1 MVVVFG
7 SINPDLVTRVPR
19 LPSPGE
25 TLIGSGFASYPGG
38 KGANQALAAARA
50 GAVVR
55 MYGAVGRDAAAASA
69 LALLRAGNVDVAGV
83 RAVDAPTGCATVLV
97 DDAGENVI
105 VVVPGANERG
115 DPDAIPDAV
124 LAPGAVLLLQHEVPP
139 SANAA
144 LVARAAR
151 AGTRIVLNAAP
162 ARPLNRE
169 LLAMIA
175 TLIVNESEAAALA
188 ALFGWPAE
196 AGAFAAAAAA
206 AIDGLEVVVTRGA
219 AGAISVRGHD
229 RIHVAAPNVEVID
242 TTGAGDAF
250 VGAFAAALD
259 AGDDRPKALSIAIA
273 AGSLA
278 CTMHGAQPSLPAR
291 DAIDA
296 LLLSVTSRPAPRC

>member
-7 SINPDLVTRVPR
+7 SINLDLVTRVPR

-25 TLIGSGFASYPGG
+25 TLIGSGFDSYPGG

-55 MYGAVGRDAAAASA
+55 MYGAVGRDAAADSA
-69 LALLRAGNVDVAGV
+69 LALLRAGKVDVAGV
-83 RAVDAPTGCATVLV
+83 RAVDATTGCATILV
-97 DDAGENVI
+97 DDAGQNAI
-105 VVVPGANERG
+105 VVVPGANEKADPG
-115 DPDAIPDAV
+115 AVPDAA
-124 LAPGAVLLLQHEVPP
+124 LTPGAVLLLQQEVPA

-144 LVARAAR
+144 LIARATR
-151 AGTRIVLNAAP
+151 AGMRIVLNAAP
-162 ARPLNRE
+162 ARPLARE

-175 TLIVNESEAAALA
+175 TLIVNESEAASLGP
-188 ALFGWPAE
+188 LFGWPAE
-196 AGAFAAAAAA
+196 AGGFAAAAAA
-206 AIDGLEVVVTRGA
+206 GVDGLEVIVTTGA
-219 AGAISVRGHD
+219 AGAISVRGHEPI
-229 RIHVAAPNVEVID
+229 RVAAPRVDVID

-259 AGDDRPKALSIAIA
+259 AGDDRSKALSVATA

-278 CTMHGAQPSLPAR
+278 CTKHGAQPALPAR

-296 LLLSVTSRPAPRC
+296 LLLSVTSHSAPRC

>member
-7 SINPDLVTRVPR
+7 SINLDLVTRVPR

-55 MYGAVGRDAAAASA
+55 MYGAVGRDGAAASA
-69 LALLRAGNVDVAGV
+69 LVLLRAGTVDVAGI
-83 RAVDAPTGCATVLV
+83 RAVDAPTGCATILV
-97 DDAGENVI
+97 DDAGENAI
-105 VVVPGANERG
+105 VVVPGANERV
-115 DPDAIPDAV
+115 DPDAVPDAV
-124 LAPGAVLLLQHEVPP
+124 LGAGTVLLLQHEVPS

-162 ARPLNRE
+162 ARPLNRK

-175 TLIVNESEAAALA
+175 TLIVNVSEAAALA
-188 ALFGWPAE
+188 PLFGWPAE

-229 RIHVAAPNVEVID
+229 RIHVPAPNVEVID

-259 AGDDRPKALSIAIA
+259 AGDDRPRALSIAIA

-278 CTMHGAQPSLPAR
+278 CTMHGAQPALPAR

-296 LLLSVTSRPAPRC
+296 LLLSVTSRAAPRC

>member
-7 SINPDLVTRVPR
+7 SINLDLVTRVPR

-55 MYGAVGRDAAAASA
+55 MYGAVGRDAAAESA
-69 LALLRAGNVDVAGV
+69 LALLRAGDIDVAGV
-83 RAVDAPTGCATVLV
+83 RAVDASTGCATILV
-97 DDAGENVI
+97 DDAGENAI
-105 VVVPGANERG
+105 VVVPGANEKV
-115 DPDAIPDAV
+115 DPGAVPDVV
-124 LAPGAVLLLQHEVPP
+124 LVTGAVLLLQQEVPASP
-139 SANAA
+139 NSA
-144 LVARAAR
+144 LIARAAR
-151 AGTRIVLNAAP
+151 AGMRIVLNAAP
-162 ARPLNRE
+162 ARPLARE

-175 TLIVNESEAAALA
+175 TLIVNESEAASLGAL
-188 ALFGWPAE
+188 LGWPPE

-206 AIDGLEVVVTRGA
+206 EIDGLEVVVTRGA

-229 RIHVAAPNVEVID
+229 PIHVAAPRVDVVD

-259 AGDDRPKALSIAIA
+259 AGDDRMKALSIAAA

-278 CTMHGAQPSLPAR
+278 CTMHGAQPALPSR
-291 DAIDA
+291 DSIDA
-296 LLLSVTSRPAPRC
+296 LLLSVTSRAAPRC

>member
-7 SINPDLVTRVPR
+7 SINLDLVTRVTR

-69 LALLRAGNVDVAGV
+69 LALLRAGDVDISGV
-83 RAVDAPTGCATVLV
+83 RVVDAPTGCATILV
-97 DDAGENVI
+97 DDAGRNAI
-105 VVVPGANERG
+105 VVVPGANEKV
-115 DPDAIPDAV
+115 DPDAVPDAV
-124 LAPGAVLLLQHEVPP
+124 RAPRAVLLLQQEVPP

-144 LVARAAR
+144 LIARAVGAR
-151 AGTRIVLNAAP
+151 MRIVLNAAP
-162 ARPLNRE
+162 ARPLTRE
-169 LLAMIA
+169 LLAMID
-175 TLIVNESEAAALA
+175 TLIINENEAAALA
-188 ALFGWPAE
+188 SMLGWPPE

-206 AIDGLEVVVTRGA
+206 EIDDLEVVVTLGA

-229 RIHVAAPNVEVID
+229 SIQVAAPRVDVVD

-259 AGDDRPKALSIAIA
+259 AGDDRPKALSIATA

-278 CTMHGAQPSLPAR
+278 CTMHGAQPALPAR

-296 LLLSVTSRPAPRC
+296 LLLSVTSRRAPRC

>member
-7 SINPDLVTRVPR
+7 SINLDLVTRVPR

-50 GAVVR
+50 GAGVR
-55 MYGAVGRDAAAASA
+55 MYGAVGRDAAAAGA
-69 LALLRAGNVDVAGV
+69 LALLRAASVDIAGI
-83 RAVDAPTGCATVLV
+83 RAVDAPTGCATILV
-97 DDAGENVI
+97 DDVGENAI
-105 VVVPGANERG
+105 VVVPGANERA
-115 DPDAIPDAV
+115 DPDAVPDAV
-124 LAPGAVLLLQHEVPP
+124 LTPGAVLLLQHEVPP
-139 SANAA
+139 PANAA

-162 ARPLNRE
+162 ARPLDRE

-175 TLIVNESEAAALA
+175 TLIVNESEAAALGPP
-188 ALFGWPAE
+188 FGWPEE
-196 AGAFAAAAAA
+196 AGAFADAAAA

-229 RIHVAAPNVEVID
+229 RIQVPAPKVEVID

-259 AGDDRPKALSIAIA
+259 AGDDRPRALSIAIA

-278 CTMHGAQPSLPAR
+278 CTMHGAQPALPAR

>member
-7 SINPDLVTRVPR
+7 SINLDLVTRVAR

-55 MYGAVGRDAAAASA
+55 MYGAVGRDAAAESA
-69 LALLRAGNVDVAGV
+69 LTLLRAGHVDVAGIC
-83 RAVDAPTGCATVLV
+83 AVDAPTGCATILV
-97 DDAGENVI
+97 DDAGENAI
-105 VVVPGANERG
+105 VVVPGANERVDPG
-115 DPDAIPDAV
+115 AVPDAI
-124 LAPGAVLLLQHEVPP
+124 LTKEAVLLLQQEVPP
-139 SANAA
+139 LANAA
-144 LVARAAR
+144 LIARAAQ
-151 AGTRIVLNAAP
+151 AGMRIVLNAAP
-162 ARPLNRE
+162 ARPLTAE
-169 LLAMIA
+169 LLAMID
-175 TLIVNESEAAALA
+175 TVIVNESEAAALA
-188 ALFGWPAE
+188 SMLGWPAE

-219 AGAISVRGHD
+219 AGAISTRRRDQV
-229 RIHVAAPNVEVID
+229 HVAAPRVEVID

-250 VGAFAAALD
+250 AGAFAAALD
-259 AGDDRPKALSIAIA
+259 AGNDRAMALRIASA

-278 CTMHGAQPSLPAR
+278 CTMHGAQPALPSR

-296 LLLSVTSRPAPRC
+296 LLPSVISRLAQRW

>member
-7 SINPDLVTRVPR
+7 SINLDLVTRVPR

-69 LALLRAGNVDVAGV
+69 LALLRAGSVDVAGI
-83 RAVDAPTGCATVLV
+83 RAVDAPTGCATILV
-97 DDAGENVI
+97 DDAGENAI
-105 VVVPGANERG
+105 VVVPGANESV
-115 DPDAIPDAV
+115 DPESVPDAV
-124 LAPGAVLLLQHEVPP
+124 LAPSAVLLLQHEVAP

-162 ARPLNRE
+162 ARPLTAK

-175 TLIVNESEAAALA
+175 TLIVNESEAAALGP
-188 ALFGWPAE
+188 LFGWPEE

-219 AGAISVRGHD
+219 AGAISVLRHD
-229 RIHVAAPNVEVID
+229 RIHVPAPNVQVID

-250 VGAFAAALD
+250 VGAFAAAID
-259 AGDDRPKALSIAIA
+259 AGDDRTKALSIATA

-278 CTMHGAQPSLPAR
+278 CTVHGAQPALPSR
-291 DAIDA
+291 ESIDA
-296 LLLSVTSRPAPRC
+296 LLLSVTSRSAPRC

>member
-7 SINPDLVTRVPR
+7 SINLDLVTRVPR
-19 LPSPGE
+19 LPLPGE

-50 GAVVR
+50 GAIVR

-69 LALLRAGNVDVAGV
+69 LALLRAGDVDVAGV

-97 DDAGENVI
+97 DDAGENAI
-105 VVVPGANERG
+105 VVVPGANERV
-115 DPDAIPDAV
+115 DPDAVPDAV

-162 ARPLNRE
+162 ARPLTCE

-188 ALFGWPAE
+188 PLLGWSAE

-229 RIHVAAPNVEVID
+229 RIHIAAPSVEVID

-259 AGDDRPKALSIAIA
+259 AGDDRPKALRVAVT

-278 CTMHGAQPSLPAR
+278 CTAAGAQPALPLR
-291 DAIDA
+291 SAIDA
-296 LLLSVTSRPAPRC
+296 LLPSVTRSRT

>member
-7 SINPDLVTRVPR
+7 SINLDLVTRVPR

-55 MYGAVGRDAAAASA
+55 MYGAVGRDAAASSA

-83 RAVDAPTGCATVLV
+83 GAVDATTGCATILV
-97 DDAGENVI
+97 DDAGENAI
-105 VVVPGANERG
+105 VVVPGANESV
-115 DPDAIPDAV
+115 DPDAVPDTV

-162 ARPLNRE
+162 AHPLNRE

-196 AGAFAAAAAA
+196 AGAFATAAAA

-229 RIHVAAPNVEVID
+229 RIHVAAPRVDVID

-259 AGDDRPKALSIAIA
+259 AGDDRPKALSIATA

-278 CTMHGAQPSLPAR
+278 CTMHGAQPSLPPR

-296 LLLSVTSRPAPRC
+296 LLLSVTSRPAPR

>member
-7 SINPDLVTRVPR
+7 SINLDLVTRVPR

-50 GAVVR
+50 GAIVR

-69 LALLRAGNVDVAGV
+69 LALLRAGTVDVAGI
-83 RAVDAPTGCATVLV
+83 RAVDAPTGCATILV
-97 DDAGENVI
+97 DDAGENAI
-105 VVVPGANERG
+105 VVVPGANERV
-115 DPDAIPDAV
+115 DPDAVPDAV
-124 LAPGAVLLLQHEVPP
+124 LGAGAVLLLQHEVPS

-162 ARPLNRE
+162 ARPLNRK

-175 TLIVNESEAAALA
+175 TLIVNVSEAAALA
-188 ALFGWPAE
+188 PLFGWPAE

-206 AIDGLEVVVTRGA
+206 DIDGLEVVVTRGA

-229 RIHVAAPNVEVID
+229 RIHVPAPEVEVID

-259 AGDDRPKALSIAIA
+259 AGDDRPRALSIAIA

-278 CTMHGAQPSLPAR
+278 CTMHGAQPALPAR

-296 LLLSVTSRPAPRC
+296 LLLSVTQRLVRR

>member
-7 SINPDLVTRVPR
+7 SINLDLVTRVTR

-55 MYGAVGRDAAAASA
+55 MYGAVGRDAAATSA

-83 RAVDAPTGCATVLV
+83 RAVDVPTGCATILV
-97 DDAGENVI
+97 DDTGENAI
-105 VVVPGANERG
+105 VVVPGANEKV
-115 DPDAIPDAV
+115 DPDAVPDAV
-124 LAPGAVLLLQHEVPP
+124 LAPGAVLLLQQEVPP

-144 LVARAAR
+144 LIARAAR
-151 AGTRIVLNAAP
+151 AGMRIVLNAAP
-162 ARPLNRE
+162 ARPLTRE
-169 LLAMIA
+169 LLAMID

-188 ALFGWPAE
+188 SMLGWPVE

-206 AIDGLEVVVTRGA
+206 EIDGLEVVVTRGA

-229 RIHVAAPNVEVID
+229 QIHVAAPRVDVID

-259 AGDDRPKALSIAIA
+259 AGDDRPKALSIATA

-278 CTMHGAQPSLPAR
+278 CTMHGAQPALPAR

-296 LLLSVTSRPAPRC
+296 LLLSVTSRLAPRC

>member
-7 SINPDLVTRVPR
+7 SINLDLVTRVPR

-55 MYGAVGRDAAAASA
+55 MYGAVGRDAAATSA
-69 LALLRAGNVDVAGV
+69 LALLRAGSIDVAGI
-83 RAVDAPTGCATVLV
+83 RAVDAATGCATILV
-97 DDAGENVI
+97 DDAGENAI
-105 VVVPGANERG
+105 VVVPGANERV
-115 DPDAIPDAV
+115 DPDAVPDAV
-124 LAPGAVLLLQHEVPP
+124 LGAGTVLLLQHEVPS

-162 ARPLNRE
+162 ARPLNRK

-175 TLIVNESEAAALA
+175 TLIVNVSEAAALA
-188 ALFGWPAE
+188 PLFGWPAE

-229 RIHVAAPNVEVID
+229 RIHVPAPNVEVID

-259 AGDDRPKALSIAIA
+259 AGDDRPRALSIAIA

-278 CTMHGAQPSLPAR
+278 CTMHGAQPALPAR

-296 LLLSVTSRPAPRC
+296 LLLSVTSRAAPRC

>member
-7 SINPDLVTRVPR
+7 SINLDLVTRVPR
-19 LPSPGE
+19 LPAPGE

-38 KGANQALAAARA
+38 KGANQALAAART

-69 LALLRAGNVDVAGV
+69 LALLRAASVDVAGV
-83 RAVDAPTGCATVLV
+83 RAVDAPTGCATILV
-97 DDAGENVI
+97 DDAGENAI
-105 VVVPGANERG
+105 VVVPGANERV
-115 DPDAIPDAV
+115 DPDAVPDAV
-124 LAPGAVLLLQHEVPP
+124 LAPRAILLLQQEVPP

-144 LVARAAR
+144 LIARAAR
-151 AGTRIVLNAAP
+151 ARMRIVLNAAP
-162 ARPLNRE
+162 ARPLTAK
-169 LLAMIA
+169 LLAMIDA
-175 TLIVNESEAAALA
+175 LIVNQSEAAALA
-188 ALFGWPAE
+188 SMFGWPAE

-206 AIDGLEVVVTRGA
+206 DIDGLEVVVTRGA
-219 AGAISVRGHD
+219 AGAISVRGRD
-229 RIHVAAPNVEVID
+229 QIHVAAPGVDVID

-250 VGAFAAALD
+250 AGAFAAALD
-259 AGDDRPKALSIAIA
+259 AGDDRPKALSIATA

-278 CTMHGAQPSLPAR
+278 CTMHGAQPALPAR

>member
-7 SINPDLVTRVPR
+7 SINLDLVTRVPR

-55 MYGAVGRDAAAASA
+55 MYGAVGRDGAAASA
-69 LALLRAGNVDVAGV
+69 LVLLRAGTVDVAGI
-83 RAVDAPTGCATVLV
+83 RAVDAPTGCATILV
-97 DDAGENVI
+97 DDAGENAI
-105 VVVPGANERG
+105 VVVPGANERV
-115 DPDAIPDAV
+115 DPDAVPDAV
-124 LAPGAVLLLQHEVPP
+124 LGAGTVLLLQHEVPS

-151 AGTRIVLNAAP
+151 AGTRIVLNGAP

-175 TLIVNESEAAALA
+175 TLIVNVSEAAALA
-188 ALFGWPAE
+188 PLFGWPAE

-206 AIDGLEVVVTRGA
+206 DIDGLEVVVTRGA

-229 RIHVAAPNVEVID
+229 RIHVPAPEVEVID

-259 AGDDRPKALSIAIA
+259 AGDDRPRALSIAIA

-278 CTMHGAQPSLPAR
+278 CTMHGAQPALPAR

-296 LLLSVTSRPAPRC
+296 LLLSVTQRLVRR

>member
-7 SINPDLVTRVPR
+7 SINLDLVTRVPR

-55 MYGAVGRDAAAASA
+55 MYGAVGRDGAAASA
-69 LALLRAGNVDVAGV
+69 LVLLRAGTVDVAGI
-83 RAVDAPTGCATVLV
+83 RAVDAPTGCATILV
-97 DDAGENVI
+97 DDAGENAI
-105 VVVPGANERG
+105 VVVPGANERV
-115 DPDAIPDAV
+115 DPDAVPDAV
-124 LAPGAVLLLQHEVPP
+124 LGAGTVLLLQHEVPS

-162 ARPLNRE
+162 ARPLNRK

-175 TLIVNESEAAALA
+175 TLIVNVSEAAALA
-188 ALFGWPAE
+188 PLFGWPAE

-229 RIHVAAPNVEVID
+229 RIHVPAPNVEVID

-259 AGDDRPKALSIAIA
+259 AGDDRPRALSIAIA

-278 CTMHGAQPSLPAR
+278 CTMHGAQPALPAR

-296 LLLSVTSRPAPRC
+296 LLLSVTQRLVRR